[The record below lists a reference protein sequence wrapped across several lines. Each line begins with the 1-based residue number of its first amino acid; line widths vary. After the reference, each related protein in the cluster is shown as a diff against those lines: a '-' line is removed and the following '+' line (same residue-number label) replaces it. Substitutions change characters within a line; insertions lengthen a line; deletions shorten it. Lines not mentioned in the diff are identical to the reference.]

1 MIKSK
6 KEIETMEE
14 AIKIATIKEVL
25 LKNILLQYYDGNIS
39 QEKIDKIIK
48 FINYKTTTNTSTNS
62 LDNRINSIFKAV
74 KKICKEYSNIDN
86 EGYFN

>member
-1 MIKSK
+1 MKNK
-6 KEIETMEE
+6 KEIETMED

-25 LKNILLQYYDGNIS
+25 FKNILLQYTDGNIS
-39 QEKIDKIIK
+39 QEKIDKVIK

-62 LDNRINSIFKAV
+62 LDNRINSIYKAV
-74 KKICKEYSNIDN
+74 KKIYKEYSKLDN